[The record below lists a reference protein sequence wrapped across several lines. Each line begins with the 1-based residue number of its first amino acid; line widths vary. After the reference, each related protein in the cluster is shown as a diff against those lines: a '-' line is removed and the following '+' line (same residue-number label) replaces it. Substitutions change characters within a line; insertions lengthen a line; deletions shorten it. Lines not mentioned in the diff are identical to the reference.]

1 MRNSLKLAGFLLIAI
16 TLNSCLV
23 TMFYQYDYGK
33 KKKGGLRYMRLR
45 EKQFRLDVR
54 VSSDRDEIRIAGTS
68 KYDAPKLIED
78 SVSTVEFIEE
88 KLSFPDGTVLEK
100 KYRPDPVPSR
110 CYDNDGKKIPCLEEF
125 YTCDGFKKKLR
136 KNKYINLKLVYD
148 LDSSGAVTRKEKKYA
163 LVKKRYYEI
172 SIHSPPPLPTSPT
185 TPPTA
190 KRYTPP
196 PRPPVSPPFP

>member
-1 MRNSLKLAGFLLIAI
+1 MRNSLKLAGFLLTAVI
-16 TLNSCLV
+16 LNSCLM
-23 TMFYQYDYGK
+23 TMSYKYDYG
-33 KKKGGLRYMRLR
+33 KKKGGLRYMSLR

-54 VSSDRDEIRIAGTS
+54 VSSDRDEIRIVGTS
-68 KYDAPKLIED
+68 KYDAPKWIED
-78 SVSTVEFIEE
+78 SVSTVEFIEK

-100 KYRPDPVPSR
+100 KSRPMLGVGA
-110 CYDNDGKKIPCLEEF
+110 GKCRDKHGKEIPCLDWF

-172 SIHSPPPLPTSPT
+172 SIH
-185 TPPTA
+185 
-190 KRYTPP
+190 
-196 PRPPVSPPFP
+196 